1 MLHPL
6 FEGMFL
12 GLTIAIVIGPALVA
26 LMQTSIKYGVK
37 TGIFLA
43 LGIFFS
49 DLTIVLGS
57 YFGAS
62 RIITN
67 PKNHLVL
74 GSIGGAVLIIFGIL
88 TLIRKVPHTEQ
99 IEVVSEIKVKRPGPL
114 PYFFKGYLLN
124 LVNPS
129 LWVFWITSV
138 IAINASYGGDNRKV
152 ALFFAGTL
160 FVVLTTDILKCFL
173 ANKITSASNPVVK
186 VWLNRIVGI
195 LFMIIGV
202 FVIVSSVWEY
212 LYGSFGLT

>member
-37 TGIFLA
+37 TGVFLA

-74 GSIGGAVLIIFGIL
+74 GTIGGAVLILFGLL

-99 IEVVSEIKVKRPGPL
+99 VEVVSEIKVKRPGPF

-138 IAINASYGGDNRKV
+138 IAINASYGGDNKKV
-152 ALFFAGTL
+152 AIFFAGTL
-160 FVVLTTDILKCFL
+160 HCR
-173 ANKITSASNPVVK
+173 AHYRYP
-186 VWLNRIVGI
+186 
-195 LFMIIGV
+195 
-202 FVIVSSVWEY
+202 
-212 LYGSFGLT
+212 